1 MQTEQRFTASGMPV
15 KDIYTPE
22 DIQNLD
28 YDKDLGIAGKPPF
41 TRGPYPSMYRGQV
54 WTIRRL
60 SGFNTPEESNKLYRE
75 EYAMGQTGFSV
86 APDITTAV

>member
-1 MQTEQRFTASGMPV
+1 MQTEQLYTASGMPV

-22 DIQNLD
+22 DIQDLD

-54 WTIRRL
+54 YSIGDQANC
-60 SGFNTPEESNKLYRE
+60 S
-75 EYAMGQTGFSV
+75 QHV
-86 APDITTAV
+86 AEQKKNR